1 MGYCTQK
8 RFAPTRVVFY
18 VKKMFT
24 QNLGIGYFKQ
34 AKTAKT
40 GQNLE
45 PKILKIGYFR
55 GLLPITNKGIFEKIS
70 PPRVCSAGAPPLKLR
85 QNLIYQPAPW
95 KGTRA
100 AHHPR
105 LLPRDSP

>member
-1 MGYCTQK
+1 MFYVKKMFTQNLGIGYFKRYCTQK

-85 QNLIYQPAPW
+85 QNLIYQPAP
-95 KGTRA
+95 
-100 AHHPR
+100 
-105 LLPRDSP
+105 